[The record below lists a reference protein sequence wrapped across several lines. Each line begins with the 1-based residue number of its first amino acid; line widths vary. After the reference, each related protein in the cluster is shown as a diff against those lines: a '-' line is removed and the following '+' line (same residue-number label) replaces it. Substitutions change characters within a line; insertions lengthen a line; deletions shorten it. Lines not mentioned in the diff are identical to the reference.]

1 MSDQGWD
8 KHAVHARRLHERYIL
23 FILLAVLIGVITVK
37 WSDVP
42 KLTEYISFALT
53 LASLLLAIMA
63 IGYAIYSNHGLG
75 LNLAS
80 LVSSIGEVKTIA
92 STLSASS
99 VTLSRDIQSL
109 SEQTGGMDRRL
120 AQIAENTRAQE
131 LSKQAIQEPAAPLP
145 EPELSLPLE
154 VRAYELDLVRFA
166 TVTSTTGRYVLF
178 ALTIAFLNKKE
189 INMKELFERG
199 EYQWGFLIA
208 TSSAD
213 IWDGPTK
220 GYDQVNVESF
230 PGADVGFATKLVALT
245 QASAAESDIDT
256 MPESVAE
263 DFGRMRAYF
272 EDKGF
277 DLHGTLDAFR
287 RVVKKK

>member
-1 MSDQGWD
+1 VSL
-8 KHAVHARRLHERYIL
+8 RS
-23 FILLAVLIGVITVK
+23 K

-120 AQIAENTRAQE
+120 TQIAENTRAQE
-131 LSKQAIQEPAAPLP
+131 LSKQTIQEPAAPLP
-145 EPELSLPLE
+145 EPEQSLPFE
-154 VRAYELDLVRFA
+154 VPAFGLDLLRFA
-166 TVTSTTGRYVLF
+166 AATSTTGRYVLF

-189 INMKELFERG
+189 LNMKELFERA
-199 EYQWGFLIA
+199 EYQYGYLVAIA
-208 TSSAD
+208 SAD
-213 IWDGPTK
+213 MWDGQIK
-220 GYDQVNVESF
+220 SYDQINVESF
-230 PGADVGFATKLVALT
+230 PGADVEFATKLVALT
-245 QASAAESDIDT
+245 QSAAADAELET
-256 MPESVAE
+256 MPESVAQ

-277 DLHGTLDAFR
+277 ELYGTLDAFR
-287 RVVKKK
+287 KVVKK